1 MADRLHDS
9 YAALRLPDYR
19 WFVACLLTQTLAS
32 QIQDTVVGWQIY
44 QLTHDPLALG
54 LIGLAEAIPFIGFV
68 LPAGHVADLMDRRR
82 VSLAAL
88 VVLLGCAG
96 ALFGLT
102 ASGTVTRD
110 SIWMLYLFIGLSGVA
125 RAFLQPTRT
134 ALSADLV
141 PPDLYPNAITW
152 RSSTW
157 QFAAVTGP
165 AAGGL
170 LYGFSGPTLAYAV
183 ATGLMLV
190 AFVTLSAVTTPSRG
204 AAREDES
211 AFAGFLDGIRFV
223 RGHRLLLSAFTLD
236 LLAVL
241 FAGAEAI
248 LPIFAAE
255 ILHTGPEGLGVLR
268 AAPAAGAVLTSVYLS
283 HQPQITRAGRVL
295 LGTVACYGVCMIGF
309 GFSRSFPLSLALLGL
324 SGMFDNVSVVLRQTM
339 LQTFTPRELLG
350 RVAAVNAIFIGSSN
364 ELGAFESGVAA
375 RLVGAVLAVVLGG
388 TVTLLTV
395 LGLGWGV
402 PELRRLQRIKP

>member
-1 MADRLHDS
+1 MAEPLHDS
-9 YAALRLPDYR
+9 YAALRVANYR
-19 WFVACLLTQTLAS
+19 WFIGCLLTQTLAS

-54 LIGLAEAIPFIGFV
+54 LIGLAEALPFISFV
-68 LPAGHVADLMDRRR
+68 LPAGHVADRTDRRR

-88 VVLLGCAG
+88 LVLQICVVALLA
-96 ALFGLT
+96 LT
-102 ASGTVTRD
+102 ATGIVRRD
-110 SIWMLYLFIGLSGVA
+110 GIWTLYLFISLSGVA

-141 PPDLYPNAITW
+141 PPVLYPNAITW

-157 QFAAVTGP
+157 QFAAVAGP
-165 AAGGL
+165 AIGGL
-170 LYGFSGPTLAYAV
+170 LYGFSGPTLAYGV
-183 ATGLMLV
+183 ASGLMLTAV
-190 AFVTLSAVTTPSRG
+190 LAMWAIRTAPGATARGEAAAFG
-204 AAREDES
+204 
-211 AFAGFLDGIRFV
+211 GFLAGIRFV
-223 RGHRLLLSAFTLD
+223 GRQRLLLGAFTLD

-255 ILHTGPEGLGVLR
+255 ILHTGPEGLGILR

-283 HQPQITRAGRVL
+283 HRPAIQRAGRTL

-309 GFSRSFPLSLALLGL
+309 GLSRSFPLSVALLAL
-324 SGMFDNVSVVLRQTM
+324 SGMFDNVSVVLRQTL
-339 LQTFTPRELLG
+339 LQTLTPRELLG
-350 RVAAVNAIFIGSSN
+350 RVAAVNSVFIGSSN
-364 ELGAFESGVAA
+364 EIGAFESGVAA

-395 LGLGWGV
+395 ITIGWSM
-402 PELRRLQRIKP
+402 PELRSLNRIER